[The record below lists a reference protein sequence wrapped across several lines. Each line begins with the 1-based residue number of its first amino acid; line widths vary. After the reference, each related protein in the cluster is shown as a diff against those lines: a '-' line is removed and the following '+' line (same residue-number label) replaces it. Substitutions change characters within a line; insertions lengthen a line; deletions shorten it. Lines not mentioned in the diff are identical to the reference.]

1 MVIDVSRHEFF
12 MYIWEKLKITQY
24 FNHNNK
30 PLLSIKFMPDA
41 ILSFYAFSQ

>member
-1 MVIDVSRHEFF
+1 MDIDGHEFF

-30 PLLSIKFMPDA
+30 PLLSINFVPDPV
-41 ILSFYAFSQ
+41 LSFYTFSQ